1 MLITTTENLIG
12 YDIEEYIGYI
22 SETVTFG
29 VDDFRNVILVPNF
42 DVGGESAVYQE
53 TLMRAEKLLN
63 KRLEKKAKSL
73 GADAIIG
80 FRINYSEISGG
91 YIKMLLLSGAG
102 TAVIANMKEG
112 LREKAE
118 KRRIKTEEIKKKEEE
133 YKMIQEEILINNILA
148 GKTFFQLNVEYYN
161 EASEDRK
168 REIIEVLNTKEEVI
182 RKREEY
188 KNKDNL
194 MLMLLKDGKDIFAE
208 IELYNRANKSTDE

>member
-12 YDIEEYIGYI
+12 YGIEEYLGYI

-29 VDDFRNVILVPNF
+29 VDDFRNVILIPNF
-42 DVGGESAVYQE
+42 DVGGESAVYEE

-112 LREKAE
+112 FREKAE

-133 YKMIQEEILINNILA
+133 YKMTQEKILINNILA
-148 GKTFFQLNVEYYN
+148 GKTFHELTVEYFN
-161 EASEDRK
+161 EKSADK
-168 REIIEVLNTKEEVI
+168 KIEMIRALNTKEEVI
-182 RKREEY
+182 AKKEEY
-188 KNKDNL
+188 NNKDVL
-194 MLMLLKDGKDIFAE
+194 MLMILKDAKDIFAE
-208 IELYNRANKSTDE
+208 IELHNRSNKSLYR

>member
-12 YDIEEYIGYI
+12 YDIEEYLGYI

-29 VDDFRNVILVPNF
+29 VDGFRNVLLIPNF
-42 DVGGESAVYQE
+42 DVGGESSVYCE

-80 FRINYSEISGG
+80 FRISYSEISGG
-91 YIKMLLLSGAG
+91 YVRMLLLSGTG

-118 KRRIKTEEIKKKEEE
+118 ERRIKMEEIKKKEEE
-133 YKMIQEEILINNILA
+133 NKRIQEEILINNILA
-148 GKTFFQLNVEYYN
+148 EKTFFQLSVEYYN
-161 EASEDRK
+161 EVSEDRK

-188 KNKDNL
+188 KNKDKL
-194 MLMLLKDGKDIFAE
+194 MLMLLKDGKDILAE
-208 IELYNRANKSTDE
+208 IELYNRSNKSLYK

>member
-12 YDIEEYIGYI
+12 YDIEEYLGYI
-22 SETVTFG
+22 TETVTFG
-29 VDDFRNVILVPNF
+29 VDDFRNVILIPNF

-63 KRLEKKAKSL
+63 NRLEKKAKSL

-80 FRINYSEISGG
+80 LRITYSEISGG
-91 YIKMLLLSGAG
+91 YVRMLLLSGTG

-118 KRRIKTEEIKKKEEE
+118 KRRIEIEEIKEKVKEDKKL
-133 YKMIQEEILINNILA
+133 QEKILISKALYK
-148 GKTFFQLNVEYYN
+148 KTFFQLNVEYYN
-161 EASEDRK
+161 EVSEDRK

-208 IELYNRANKSTDE
+208 IELYNRSNKFSL

>member
-12 YDIEEYIGYI
+12 YDIEEYLGYI

-29 VDDFRNVILVPNF
+29 VDDFRNVILIPNF

-148 GKTFFQLNVEYYN
+148 GKTFHELTVEYFN
-161 EASEDRK
+161 EKSADK
-168 REIIEVLNTKEEVI
+168 KIEMIRALNTKEEVI
-182 RKREEY
+182 AKKEEY
-188 KNKDNL
+188 NNKDVL
-194 MLMLLKDGKDIFAE
+194 MLMILKDAKDIFAE
-208 IELYNRANKSTDE
+208 IELYNRSNKSLYK

>member
-12 YDIEEYIGYI
+12 YDIEEYLGYI

-29 VDDFRNVILVPNF
+29 VDDFRNVILIPNF

-148 GKTFFQLNVEYYN
+148 GKTFHELTVEYFN
-161 EASEDRK
+161 EKSADK
-168 REIIEVLNTKEEVI
+168 KIEMIRALNTKEEVI
-182 RKREEY
+182 AKKEEY
-188 KNKDNL
+188 NNKDVL
-194 MLMLLKDGKDIFAE
+194 MLMILKDAKDIFAE
-208 IELYNRANKSTDE
+208 IELYNRSNKSLY